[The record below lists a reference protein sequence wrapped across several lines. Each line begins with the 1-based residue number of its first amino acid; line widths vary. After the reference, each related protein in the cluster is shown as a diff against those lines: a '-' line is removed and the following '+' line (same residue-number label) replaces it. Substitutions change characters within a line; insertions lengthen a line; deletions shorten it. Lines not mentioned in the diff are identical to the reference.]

1 MKSVLFVI
9 GSLREKSFNRQ
20 LARKAEKLLE
30 GKAEV
35 KYLDFADLPWINQD
49 KEFPAPAEVT
59 RVRSEITAAD
69 ALWIFTPEYNFSYP
83 GHVKNL
89 LDWLSRPLKPM
100 DYATP
105 TCINGKKVAIS
116 GVGGQVATA
125 QCRQKLTDL
134 LEFIKAEV
142 IGQQTGIALQPEC
155 WTTDELI
162 LTDED
167 QKNLEAEAD
176 ALLKVLLDFRK

>member
-49 KEFPAPAEVT
+49 KEFPAPAEVA

-69 ALWIFTPEYNFSYP
+69 ALWFFTPEYNFSYP
-83 GHVKNL
+83 GHV
-89 LDWLSRPLKPM
+89 
-100 DYATP
+100 
-105 TCINGKKVAIS
+105 V
-116 GVGGQVATA
+116 
-125 QCRQKLTDL
+125 
-134 LEFIKAEV
+134 
-142 IGQQTGIALQPEC
+142 
-155 WTTDELI
+155 
-162 LTDED
+162 
-167 QKNLEAEAD
+167 
-176 ALLKVLLDFRK
+176 